1 MIHHQLRKGIA
12 ESAELQ
18 EAGQQGEEPSRVLE
32 PIEVVKRTPLTSIVM
47 KRV

>member
-12 ESAELQ
+12 ESAES

-32 PIEVVKRTPLTSIVM
+32 PIEVVKRAPLTSVVM